1 MHRYIMYCPKCKI
14 YTMFERCPIC
24 GGKTIRRIPPKFSFP
39 DKYGKY
45 RREIKKKILEEKG
58 LL

>member
-1 MHRYIMYCPKCKI
+1 MHKEIRYCPKCKI

-24 GGKTIRRIPPKFSFP
+24 GGKTIRKVPPKFSFP
-39 DKYGKY
+39 DRYGKY
-45 RREIKKKILEEKG
+45 RRIIKEKMLKEEG